1 MSGVSWTCFFLLF
14 GSLFIACPPVQFS
27 GATSQFESEEMYDI
41 FINEVFELSGR
52 MIDDPYDRVLFE
64 EIQQFLMPYRLVDPE
79 YTSRLL
85 LDHTNETLYISQHQT
100 GLDRRFPD
108 GRMINFVDWSIGVER
123 FTQLET
129 EALRHKIDG
138 MIWISAS
145 MGIVGLLVL
154 WRRAGD
160 SPTARWI
167 GLWLIG
173 GVVEAQL
180 RFAGVLS
187 ADLSYQIWHQALSSP
202 VSNILMEVWTL
213 SYVIQQ
219 VLVMLNMVSIPL
231 CVVWVYLCW
240 PIQNHYSIGVWKAR
254 GIMILRIAGVFMAVN
269 LTTFFAEEMAHCFVY
284 NLTSM
289 SQISVPVSVIVFL
302 ALSFIGWLMRRKNR
316 ICSEAPSG
324 GLLLLLCFLFSQ
336 IVQWLSIVSFDY
348 TIWAS
353 QFSFAISV
361 SASLFL
367 ICSLLIIVR
376 RTFLRIPAEKDV
388 GFVFLTLIL
397 PFVFEVLE
405 NLANEILRQT
415 PFFSA
420 TGASILG
427 LVMVV
432 FVLGPIWNLIGRVIS
447 TLTVRRF
454 GKVQKIVSQYMKEV
468 LELDPQS
475 DYREKALDM
484 FQQLGITD
492 FVFYSKIANEEGYE
506 MTLCGAGND
515 PADRIRVSKMLRDR
529 LSQVGSF
536 VDVEGI
542 LFEWTYFFEQFE
554 LRRLR
559 RATGCRYFLPV
570 AIGGCLRG
578 FLGLPDNEQSREL
591 SRFAVAPKL
600 TEFGMSLFL
609 RERA

>member
-1 MSGVSWTCFFLLF
+1 
-14 GSLFIACPPVQFS
+14 
-27 GATSQFESEEMYDI
+27 
-41 FINEVFELSGR
+41 
-52 MIDDPYDRVLFE
+52 
-64 EIQQFLMPYRLVDPE
+64 
-79 YTSRLL
+79 
-85 LDHTNETLYISQHQT
+85 
-100 GLDRRFPD
+100 
-108 GRMINFVDWSIGVER
+108 
-123 FTQLET
+123 
-129 EALRHKIDG
+129 
-138 MIWISAS
+138 
-145 MGIVGLLVL
+145 
-154 WRRAGD
+154 
-160 SPTARWI
+160 
-167 GLWLIG
+167 
-173 GVVEAQL
+173 
-180 RFAGVLS
+180 
-187 ADLSYQIWHQALSSP
+187 
-202 VSNILMEVWTL
+202 
-213 SYVIQQ
+213 
-219 VLVMLNMVSIPL
+219 
-231 CVVWVYLCW
+231 
-240 PIQNHYSIGVWKAR
+240 
-254 GIMILRIAGVFMAVN
+254 
-269 LTTFFAEEMAHCFVY
+269 
-284 NLTSM
+284 
-289 SQISVPVSVIVFL
+289 
-302 ALSFIGWLMRRKNR
+302 MRRKNR